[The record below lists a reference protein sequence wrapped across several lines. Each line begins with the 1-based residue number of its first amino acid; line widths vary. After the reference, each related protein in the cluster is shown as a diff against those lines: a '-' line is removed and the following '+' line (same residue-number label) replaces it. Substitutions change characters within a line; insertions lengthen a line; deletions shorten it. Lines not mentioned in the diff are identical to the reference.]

1 MLRLG
6 IQLAKVNLTTR
17 TGRRR
22 VFFQPSKYLFALA
35 ITSVFGL
42 APLRMVAQEP
52 APAPAAA
59 QGPQWKN
66 QAEFDLYTAISK
78 ETDPKAKLQKLQQWE
93 KEFPDSAFAKQRRTL
108 LMGTY
113 YQLGQA
119 QQAFD
124 TAKQILADDPNDFG
138 ALYIVVTLVQAVAG
152 QTPAPAVLDQGQKA
166 ATALINVND
175 APATM
180 TPQQWATQKPQV
192 QNLAHT
198 TLAWIAL
205 QKKDWPT
212 AEGEYQKVLQADPN
226 NGAVDYQLATAIY
239 SEKNP
244 AKTPTALFYYAR
256 AASYEGQGAL
266 NPAGRQQVMTF
277 VQKAYKGY
285 HGSDE
290 GFNNLLAA
298 AKASPAPPADFTIK
312 NALDI
317 AKAEMANEEEWNKAH
332 PQEAL
337 WKGIK
342 DALTG
347 ADGANYFNSG
357 MKDSKVQLLK
367 GKVVKLEPATRP
379 KTILLAVEDGKSDGT
394 TADATLKFEMALPG
408 SVELGTELT
417 FEGVPESYTASPFMV
432 VFNVEKEDLHG
443 WTGKNAPA
451 GRGRGG
457 ATKKSASK

>member
-78 ETDPKAKLQKLQQWE
+78 ETDPKTKLQKLQQW
-93 KEFPDSAFAKQRRTL
+93 AKQRRTL

-212 AEGEYQKVLQADPN
+212 AEAEYQKVLQADPN

-298 AKASPAPPADFTIK
+298 AKASPGPPADFTIK

-367 GKVVKLEPATRP
+367 GKVVKLDPATRP

-408 SVELGTELT
+408 TVEPGTELT
-417 FEGVPESYTASPFMV
+417 FEGVPQSYTASPFMV
-432 VFNVEKEDLHG
+432 IFNVEKEDLHG

>member
-1 MLRLG
+1 
-6 IQLAKVNLTTR
+6 
-17 TGRRR
+17 
-22 VFFQPSKYLFALA
+22 
-35 ITSVFGL
+35 
-42 APLRMVAQEP
+42 MVAQEP